1 MSSIIIRNAEP
12 RKRVILLLSFPIAV
26 NPTPGESVGV
36 KLKRNAMILSV
47 GKISKLQIFAKLVI
61 TNIKLAGIGRFKSWY
76 ERIICYALTID
87 HI

>member
-1 MSSIIIRNAEP
+1 M
-12 RKRVILLLSFPIAV
+12 LSFPIV
-26 NPTPGESVGV
+26 LNPTPGESVRV

-61 TNIKLAGIGRFKSWY
+61 TKITLAGIGKFNSWY
-76 ERIICYALTID
+76 ERMICYALIID